1 MDSNN
6 FQRGRYIYATETNAL
21 MALINA
27 ECARRNKTN
36 PPNGSDWQDVSRGD
50 KILVEHG
57 QKLYTPIKNINVNA
71 PAAPEQQAYISL
83 ASLWAWYENIH
94 KGYEG
99 YTPGSSMC
107 SGACTGFCTG
117 CAGTCQTGCETG
129 CKNGCLNSCSG
140 CKDSCAG
147 GCYGGCKNSCD
158 TCGTGCGLDCSGG
171 CKQGCKDNPGCIGK

>member
-57 QKLYTPIKNINVNA
+57 QKLYTPIKNIKVNA
-71 PAAPEQQAYISL
+71 PAAPERQAYISL
-83 ASLWAWYENIH
+83 APFSFIAQVQLVSGNGLFKFSL
-94 KGYEG
+94 
-99 YTPGSSMC
+99 
-107 SGACTGFCTG
+107 
-117 CAGTCQTGCETG
+117 
-129 CKNGCLNSCSG
+129 L
-140 CKDSCAG
+140 
-147 GCYGGCKNSCD
+147 
-158 TCGTGCGLDCSGG
+158 L
-171 CKQGCKDNPGCIGK
+171 